1 MGSPLSGMLVAGSAP
16 YMKRSWDRKSIQ
28 QYFYNKKPLKKTSL
42 THLKLFFANFPL
54 RQRDVRAKF

>member
-1 MGSPLSGMLVAGSAP
+1 MGSPLSGMLIAGSAP

-28 QYFYNKKPLKKTSL
+28 QYFYNKKPLKKNVANP
-42 THLKLFFANFPL
+42 LKIVFANFPL